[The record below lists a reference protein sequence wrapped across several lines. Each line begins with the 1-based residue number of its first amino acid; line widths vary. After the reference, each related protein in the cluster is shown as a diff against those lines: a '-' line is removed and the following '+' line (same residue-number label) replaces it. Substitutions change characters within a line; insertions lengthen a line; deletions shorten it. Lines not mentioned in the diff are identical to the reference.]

1 MIELTEDLFI
11 GKGSHKKCYRYPND
25 LSKCVKVAYSKDGKK
40 DLEREIKYLKV
51 LKRKNKDYSCLP
63 KYYGPIETSL
73 GKGYL
78 FEFIKNYDNSL
89 CMPLETYLKN
99 DELLENEFNLKF
111 NELVNACKEI
121 KQTLLNNE
129 ILTMGL
135 FAINFLIEDQEDNS
149 IKLRVIND
157 MGSASLFPVEY
168 YISYFAK
175 KRITK
180 RWNRFIEHL
189 EKNYKTPKA
198 QEFINAIR

>member
-1 MIELTEDLFI
+1 
-11 GKGSHKKCYRYPND
+11 
-25 LSKCVKVAYSKDGKK
+25 
-40 DLEREIKYLKV
+40 
-51 LKRKNKDYSCLP
+51 
-63 KYYGPIETSL
+63 
-73 GKGYL
+73 
-78 FEFIKNYDNSL
+78 
-89 CMPLETYLKN
+89 MPLETYLKN

-135 FAINFLIEDQEDNS
+135 FPINFLIQHQEDNS
-149 IKLRVIND
+149 IKFRVIND
-157 MGSASLFPVEY
+157 MGSASLIPVEY

-189 EKNYKTPKA
+189 EN
-198 QEFINAIR
+198 N